1 MAETPELF
9 NTIASRYDR
18 LSNLLSADG
27 IRAWRSAAMDHMDL
41 HPGLQVLDVG
51 CGTGTA
57 TVQMAKKV
65 MPQGTVTGL
74 DPSRDM
80 LAQAQHQAQASRLP
94 NTEWVLASA
103 EALPFVDQ
111 QFDRISAFFSLRNM
125 QDWRIGLNEMRRVL
139 NPGGRVV
146 LLDMLQPTTTLG
158 SLAMHGLKTITTP
171 MSGEELEPF
180 RWLPR
185 SLLHAPTSDELTARM
200 EAQGFRVQ
208 STHHWLGDLV
218 TMVVATYAEE
228 ALALSPIP
236 SLGTTIVWATDGSE
250 ASHRAGRWLVRHAL
264 KPSSTVHAITVCPP
278 FDGSVS
284 EALKA
289 TDLVSWEHALEQSR
303 QLLEP
308 GCCAG
313 VISRLLFGPTA
324 ATIADYTREVQAD
337 WLVMGQ
343 KHRSGGSRRMMGRTE
358 EQVSAAV
365 SIPVLVIRDEPE
377 KKHPEHQPISRPESF

>member
-180 RWLPR
+180 R
-185 SLLHAPTSDELTARM
+185 
-200 EAQGFRVQ
+200 
-208 STHHWLGDLV
+208 
-218 TMVVATYAEE
+218 
-228 ALALSPIP
+228 
-236 SLGTTIVWATDGSE
+236 
-250 ASHRAGRWLVRHAL
+250 
-264 KPSSTVHAITVCPP
+264 
-278 FDGSVS
+278 
-284 EALKA
+284 
-289 TDLVSWEHALEQSR
+289 
-303 QLLEP
+303 
-308 GCCAG
+308 
-313 VISRLLFGPTA
+313 
-324 ATIADYTREVQAD
+324 
-337 WLVMGQ
+337 
-343 KHRSGGSRRMMGRTE
+343 
-358 EQVSAAV
+358 
-365 SIPVLVIRDEPE
+365 
-377 KKHPEHQPISRPESF
+377 